1 MEKLNE
7 VIQLREKLIIDLE
20 KSNRQMKYEYI
31 DLRLKATKK
40 IANMER

>member
-31 DLRLKATKK
+31 DLRLKATLKCK
-40 IANMER
+40 L